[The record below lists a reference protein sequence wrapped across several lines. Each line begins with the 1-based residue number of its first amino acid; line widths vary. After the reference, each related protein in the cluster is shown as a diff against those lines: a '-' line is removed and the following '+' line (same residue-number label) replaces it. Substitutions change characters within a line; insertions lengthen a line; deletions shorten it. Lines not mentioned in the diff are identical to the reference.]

1 MTKKMISWLAFM
13 SVFSVLLYSCR
24 TDEAIQEQ
32 EHQQKEKIAAFERFE
47 KEHSR
52 ELTDFK
58 NRYAKGEENTEFSYA
73 DPFSSIIYNFIV
85 KHPDFYKQLYDD
97 FGSIDYNVSSQTF
110 GTTNKY
116 ILYPILKEGVVTALW
131 YGKINEDRSWVDFYL
146 VNNQSALA
154 QSIISEFQQHYAQ
167 HQQTA
172 RGESDPPIK
181 DIEEVIITVHTT
193 GEAPIP
199 EVIINTGGYSPP
211 YTGDMSGGPILHGGG
226 GWAPQT
232 PQNNQTPCEK
242 TKSVLNKPN
251 VQAGINNVKAQALST
266 LSNINAGEIG
276 FKEKKDG
283 TIVPANVSAAHH
295 VIFNDVT
302 DSYGGYHNHTAL
314 GTHMFSPP
322 DIDALFGFAAAQ
334 SIQDGVGNA
343 YLGMIAAEWCNCP
356 PSNQQFI
363 NYVIT
368 YTGTGA
374 ELGGYTYTTAQMN
387 RFIIDYQKVV
397 SNLTNKSKSGTTY
410 IKNSGDL
417 NEKGLEKL
425 FFETLK
431 IMNLSGKVNLQ
442 RIEPNGNIYNVNVD
456 VHGIPVGTP
465 CP

>member
-242 TKSVLNKPN
+242 TKNLLTKPD
-251 VQAGINNVKAQALST
+251 VQAVVSNLKNHLSSGAGGEKGWKFNKVGNPTETSNNSEHSVTVGDPSLIN
-266 LSNINAGEIG
+266 
-276 FKEKKDG
+276 G
-283 TIVPANVSAAHH
+283 T
-295 VIFNDVT
+295 
-302 DSYGGYHNHTAL
+302 YHNHT
-314 GTHMFSPP
+314 GTKVDIFSAT
-322 DIDALFGFAAAQ
+322 DIATLIEIARYQ
-334 SIQDGVGNA
+334 SIGNA
-343 YLGMIAAEWCNCP
+343 GNAFSGLVAPNGIHYVIYFNGSHADLP
-356 PSNQQFI
+356 PSGSYSETDKDVWNIQMWRLQQKLIKENDYYDNI
-363 NYVIT
+363 NGKKVINT
-368 YTGTGA
+368 KGLEVIFFDTIKKMG
-374 ELGGYTYTTAQMN
+374 LN
-387 RFIIDYQKVV
+387 SKIILQKID
-397 SNLTNKSKSGTTY
+397 NLTNNITTVTQNSDGT
-410 IKNSGDL
+410 I
-417 NEKGLEKL
+417 
-425 FFETLK
+425 
-431 IMNLSGKVNLQ
+431 
-442 RIEPNGNIYNVNVD
+442 
-456 VHGIPVGTP
+456 IPVP
-465 CP
+465 CNN

>member
-24 TDEAIQEQ
+24 TDETIQEQ

-167 HQQTA
+167 HQQTS

-199 EVIINTGGYSPP
+199 DIIINTGGYSPP

-242 TKSVLNKPN
+242 TKNILNNPELQSAITKMKN
-251 VQAGINNVKAQALST
+251 QAALPVSAQ
-266 LSNINAGEIG
+266 NYGEIG
-276 FKEKKDG
+276 YKFKADG
-283 TIVPANVSAAHH
+283 TSSGMISGGKHEVELGPEAG
-295 VIFNDVT
+295 
-302 DSYGGYHNHTAL
+302 YQGGYHNHPL
-314 GTHMFSPP
+314 MGIKMLSPD
-322 DIDALFGFAAAQ
+322 DIVKLLNFAMAQPNGSIADAFM
-334 SIQDGVGNA
+334 
-343 YLGMIAAEWCNCP
+343 GMI
-356 PSNQQFI
+356 
-363 NYVIT
+363 
-368 YTGTGA
+368 GTGV
-374 ELGGYTYTTAQMN
+374 
-387 RFIIDYQKVV
+387 D
-397 SNLTNKSKSGTTY
+397 GT
-410 IKNSGDL
+410 
-417 NEKGLEKL
+417 
-425 FFETLK
+425 
-431 IMNLSGKVNLQ
+431 
-442 RIEPNGNIYNVNVD
+442 
-456 VHGIPVGTP
+456 
-465 CP
+465 